1 MKQFSATVL
10 AAVAFASLFS
20 APVAEAARWTGG
32 GATTDWND
40 ADNWANGQL
49 PSATSVVELT
59 GNASVSL
66 SSDCAASCIMNMAD
80 SPVTLTLTANADVRL
95 AASICGDIAVE
106 KLGNGRLSLAARQ
119 SYTGETR
126 VIEGTLTTA
135 PDLSYADYSAYGT
148 LSVHLDAS
156 HPETLVADG
165 NGDLSEWKSL
175 TDNGVTVYGAAAA
188 NLYPSVTY
196 PHANPSIIASDSYAG
211 GRSAVMF
218 GYTGGG
224 ATRACT
230 FIAARKNGAAA
241 NFQARTFFFVQ
252 RQRDPSSE
260 MGFLGMVKGY
270 TFRFL
275 RAGGNGW
282 NLANMNEAWTNGRK
296 AAGTATYEASA
307 HTNLNLLVVRNVNLG
322 SFEAIGT
329 QYLIR
334 DNGTAIGTSSSLI
347 MDLHEILLFDEALT
361 DAQIEDISA
370 ILMQKW
376 NIPRQAACLNDSLLS
391 AESEFSVE
399 VGAMLDGG
407 DSLQTLTEISGSGT
421 FKTAGL
427 VDLKGETLKVGD
439 SMNVIGSGTI
449 TNTAAQKAALVVSND
464 MAATL
469 SVHCAGNFDVEKQ
482 GSGTLY
488 LADGQMHSGETR
500 LTGGKLVGDHLFSQ
514 YGTMFVHLDS
524 SHPETLVTD
533 NNGDLVEWKSLTDNS
548 VTVYGVAAA
557 NPYPSV
563 TYPHANPSV
572 IVSDPY
578 ACGRSAVMFG
588 YTGGGATRACTFI
601 AARKNGAA
609 ANFQARTFFFVQRQR
624 EPSSTSGF
632 LGMVKGYTFRFL
644 RENNNGWN
652 MANMNE
658 AWTNGRKATG
668 TAIYEASAHT
678 NLNLLVVRNANI
690 GSFEAIGAQFLIRD
704 NGTAVGTASSLIMD
718 LHEVLLFEEAL
729 TDSQIDEISAILMQ
743 KWKIPQQVQPKLA
756 FNGEIAPS
764 SDFVVSGE
772 ATLDFAG
779 LSPAVRALEFDAT
792 GMAEVPVLHVVGD
805 WDVTQI
811 PLTMTGFPGTMRGSF
826 LSTGGKLTSPFA
838 SVSGCNSGRIAYE
851 TQSARI
857 RLEGF
862 YLIFK

>member
-211 GRSAVMF
+211 
-218 GYTGGG
+218 
-224 ATRACT
+224 
-230 FIAARKNGAAA
+230 
-241 NFQARTFFFVQ
+241 
-252 RQRDPSSE
+252 
-260 MGFLGMVKGY
+260 
-270 TFRFL
+270 
-275 RAGGNGW
+275 
-282 NLANMNEAWTNGRK
+282 
-296 AAGTATYEASA
+296 
-307 HTNLNLLVVRNVNLG
+307 
-322 SFEAIGT
+322 
-329 QYLIR
+329 
-334 DNGTAIGTSSSLI
+334 
-347 MDLHEILLFDEALT
+347 
-361 DAQIEDISA
+361 
-370 ILMQKW
+370 
-376 NIPRQAACLNDSLLS
+376 
-391 AESEFSVE
+391 
-399 VGAMLDGG
+399 
-407 DSLQTLTEISGSGT
+407 
-421 FKTAGL
+421 
-427 VDLKGETLKVGD
+427 
-439 SMNVIGSGTI
+439 
-449 TNTAAQKAALVVSND
+449 
-464 MAATL
+464 
-469 SVHCAGNFDVEKQ
+469 
-482 GSGTLY
+482 
-488 LADGQMHSGETR
+488 
-500 LTGGKLVGDHLFSQ
+500 
-514 YGTMFVHLDS
+514 
-524 SHPETLVTD
+524 
-533 NNGDLVEWKSLTDNS
+533 
-548 VTVYGVAAA
+548 
-557 NPYPSV
+557 
-563 TYPHANPSV
+563 
-572 IVSDPY
+572 
-578 ACGRSAVMFG
+578 GRSAVMFG

>member
-1 MKQFSATVL
+1 MKQFRATVL
-10 AAVAFASLFS
+10 AAVAFVSFFS
-20 APVAEAARWTGG
+20 SSVAEAARWTGG

-40 ADNWANGQL
+40 AGNWENEQL

-66 SSDCAASCIMNMAD
+66 TGDYAASCIVNVAD
-80 SPVTLTLTANADVRL
+80 SPVTLTLTAYADVRL

-106 KLGNGRLSLAARQ
+106 KRGNGRLLFAARQ

-126 VIEGTLTTA
+126 IIEGTLTTA

-156 HPETLVADG
+156 RLETLVMDG
-165 NGDLSEWKSL
+165 SGDLVEWKSL

-188 NLYPSVTY
+188 NPYPSVTY
-196 PHANPSIIASDSYAG
+196 PHSNPSVIVSDPYAG
-211 GRSAVMF
+211 GRSAVLF

-230 FIAARKNGAAA
+230 FIAAKKNGAAA

-252 RQRDPSSE
+252 RQRDPSSTL
-260 MGFLGMVKGY
+260 GFLGMVKGY

-275 RAGGNGW
+275 RDSNNGW
-282 NLANMNEAWTNGRK
+282 NMANMNEAWTNGRK
-296 AAGTATYEASA
+296 ATGTATYEASA
-307 HTNLNLLVVRNVNLG
+307 HTNLNLLVVRNANLG
-322 SFEAIGT
+322 SFEAIGA
-329 QYLIR
+329 QFLIR
-334 DNGTAIGTSSSLI
+334 DNGTAVGTSSSLI
-347 MDLHEILLFDEALT
+347 MDLHEVLLFEEALT

-399 VGAMLDGG
+399 AGTTLDGG
-407 DSLQTLTEISGSGT
+407 DSLQTLTEVSGSGT

-427 VDLKGETLKVGD
+427 VDLKGETLKVGGG
-439 SMNVIGSGTI
+439 MNVTGLGTI
-449 TNTAAQKAALVVSND
+449 TNTAARKAKLVVSND
-464 MAATL
+464 TAATL
-469 SVHCAGNFDVEKQ
+469 MVHCGGNIDIEKQ
-482 GSGTLY
+482 GAGTLY

-500 LTGGKLVGDHLFSQ
+500 LAGGKLVGDHLFSQ

-533 NNGDLVEWKSLTDNS
+533 NNGDLVEWKSLTDNG
-548 VTVYGVAAA
+548 VTVYGAAA
-557 NPYPSV
+557 AKPYPSV
-563 TYPHANPSV
+563 TYPHSNPSV

-578 ACGRSAVMFG
+578 AEGRSAVLFG

-601 AARKNGAA
+601 AAKKNGAA

-624 EPSSTSGF
+624 DPSSTLGF

-644 RENNNGWN
+644 RDSNNGWN

-668 TAIYEASAHT
+668 TATYEASAHT
-678 NLNLLVVRNANI
+678 NLNLLVVRNANL

-704 NGTAVGTASSLIMD
+704 NGTAVGTSSSLIMD

-729 TDSQIDEISAILMQ
+729 TDAQIEDISAILMQ
-743 KWKIPQQVQPKLA
+743 KWNIPQQVQPELA
-756 FNGEIAPS
+756 FSGEIAPS
-764 SDFVVSGE
+764 SDFAVSGE

-779 LSPAVRALEFDAT
+779 
-792 GMAEVPVLHVVGD
+792 
-805 WDVTQI
+805 
-811 PLTMTGFPGTMRGSF
+811 
-826 LSTGGKLTSPFA
+826 
-838 SVSGCNSGRIAYE
+838 
-851 TQSARI
+851 
-857 RLEGF
+857 
-862 YLIFK
+862 